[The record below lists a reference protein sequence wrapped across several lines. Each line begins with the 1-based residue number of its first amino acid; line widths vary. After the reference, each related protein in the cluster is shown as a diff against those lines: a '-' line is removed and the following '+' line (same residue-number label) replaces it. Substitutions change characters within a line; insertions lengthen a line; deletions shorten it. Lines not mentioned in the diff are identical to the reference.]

1 MCEFL
6 YMHPSP
12 DFLPQPASQQDS
24 HQCHVDD
31 NSAGEDNG
39 GPGKSHWYGVITA
52 RQQFYTD
59 RVNADFCHEDDSLGK
74 YRASWMAH
82 TDGEEEN
89 CQCAQNNQGQGDSC
103 VPAVAGMEPGNDAEV
118 HGDAQTVQKQRD
130 SKDSLGRKE
139 NRQAENPQDDTGAD
153 DIEGPVGKCDKK
165 KVQKSADNCCC
176 GQTDGHENGGFLADA

>member
-1 MCEFL
+1 MCVFL

-39 GPGKSHWYGVITA
+39 GPGKSHWHGVITA

-82 TDGEEEN
+82 TDGEEERHMDR
-89 CQCAQNNQGQGDSC
+89 QHGQRLRRADYGCAR
-103 VPAVAGMEPGNDAEV
+103 PGIHADAE
-118 HGDAQTVQKQRD
+118 
-130 SKDSLGRKE
+130 GR
-139 NRQAENPQDDTGAD
+139 
-153 DIEGPVGKCDKK
+153 GK
-165 KVQKSADNCCC
+165 
-176 GQTDGHENGGFLADA
+176 

>member
-1 MCEFL
+1 
-6 YMHPSP
+6 MHPSP

-39 GPGKSHWYGVITA
+39 GPGKSHWHGVITA

-103 VPAVAGMEPGNDAEV
+103 VPAVAGRSQAMMPKYMAMPRPSRSNV
-118 HGDAQTVQKQRD
+118 I
-130 SKDSLGRKE
+130 RKT
-139 NRQAENPQDDTGAD
+139 AL
-153 DIEGPVGKCDKK
+153 VGKKIGR
-165 KVQKSADNCCC
+165 QKIHRTI
-176 GQTDGHENGGFLADA
+176 QVPMT

>member
-1 MCEFL
+1 
-6 YMHPSP
+6 MHSPP
-12 DFLPQPASQQDS
+12 DFFSEPASQQDS
-24 HQCHVDD
+24 HQCHIDD

-39 GPGKSHWYGVITA
+39 GPGKRHWDFVIMA
-52 RQQFYTD
+52 GQQFHTD
-59 RVNADFCHEDDSLGK
+59 GINADFCDEDGGFKKNRTSRMAYAEREDADS
-74 YRASWMAH
+74 
-82 TDGEEEN
+82 
-89 CQCAQNNQGQGDSC
+89 QCAENNQRQRNGGI
-103 VPAVAGMEPGNDAEV
+103 PAITRMQPGNDAKV

-130 SKDSLGRKE
+130 SKDGLGRKE

>member
-1 MCEFL
+1 
-6 YMHPSP
+6 MHPSP

-74 YRASWMAH
+74 YRASWRPILMAKKK
-82 TDGEEEN
+82 T
-89 CQCAQNNQGQGDSC
+89 AS
-103 VPAVAGMEPGNDAEV
+103 VPRIIRGRAIAVYQPLPGWSQAMMPKYMAMPRPSRSNV
-118 HGDAQTVQKQRD
+118 I
-130 SKDSLGRKE
+130 RKT
-139 NRQAENPQDDTGAD
+139 AL
-153 DIEGPVGKCDKK
+153 VGKKIGR
-165 KVQKSADNCCC
+165 QKIHRTI
-176 GQTDGHENGGFLADA
+176 QVPMT

>member
-1 MCEFL
+1 MCVFL

-39 GPGKSHWYGVITA
+39 GPGKSHWHGVITA

-89 CQCAQNNQGQGDSC
+89 C

>member
-1 MCEFL
+1 
-6 YMHPSP
+6 
-12 DFLPQPASQQDS
+12 
-24 HQCHVDD
+24 
-31 NSAGEDNG
+31 
-39 GPGKSHWYGVITA
+39 
-52 RQQFYTD
+52 
-59 RVNADFCHEDDSLGK
+59 
-74 YRASWMAH
+74 MAH

-165 KVQKSADNCCC
+165 RFKRP
-176 GQTDGHENGGFLADA
+176 QTTAVVARQTAMRMAVSLRMPEST